1 MAYIKFK
8 RNQTNEAAEMLL
20 NVDDIVTINST
31 STTNLTIKT
40 ALVTKE
46 GAGAAAAEIL
56 VYTLQVAALT
66 GITLTRPSIVQS
78 VIDTMQL
85 AGTDGGNA
93 PTVPT
98 MEVQS
103 VGIAGGIA

>member
-8 RNQTNEAAEMLL
+8 RNQTNEATEMLV
-20 NVDDIVTINST
+20 NVDNIITMNS
-31 STTNLTIKT
+31 SGVTNLVIKT
-40 ALVTKE
+40 GNVVHTDATAPEVIT
-46 GAGAAAAEIL
+46 
-56 VYTLQVAALT
+56 YTLQVAALT
-66 GITLTRPSIVQS
+66 GVTLTRAGIVES
-78 VIDTMQL
+78 VIDTIQL

>member
-31 STTNLTIKT
+31 SLTNLTVKT
-40 ALVTKE
+40 ALVTKDD
-46 GAGAAAAEIL
+46 EIL
-56 VYTLQVAALT
+56 VYTLQVAALA
-66 GITLTRPSIVQS
+66 GVTLTRPSIVQS
-78 VIDTMQL
+78 VIDTIQL

-98 MEVQS
+98 LEVQS
-103 VGIAGGIA
+103 VGIAGGTP

>member
-20 NVDDIVTINST
+20 NVDNIVTILST
-31 STTNLTIKT
+31 GVTNLTIKT
-40 ALVTKE
+40 ALVTKDD
-46 GAGAAAAEIL
+46 EIL
-56 VYTLQVAALT
+56 VYTLQVAALA
-66 GITLTRPSIVQS
+66 GVTLTRPSIVQS
-78 VIDTMQL
+78 VIDTIQL

-98 MEVQS
+98 LEVQS
-103 VGIAGGIA
+103 VGIAGGAA